1 MKIENIDNSVSMS
14 PHTFLWGSKV
24 SSDTYSTLFKLLIK
38 TRITYVTDSYIKY
51 TTYDYSPLGINR
63 IEFMDYK
70 HQYYQHLYYISFLIN
85 PYILTGQSTQLY
97 TRIVEK
103 AQLKTLPDTV
113 TSILSKLCGFI
124 EDIAN
129 NGKYRRIDY
138 CCNLWFNSQETA
150 EVYLYLLKQAK
161 IPQSFELKKYSNPK
175 QKRKTTEPYAIT
187 IACKSYELSIYLK
200 YPQLRA
206 KYDSGDLNDP
216 DELANACGQLRIE
229 LRERR
234 PKLLADKKKYS
245 LSEPELLNG
254 SNPRPIETLC
264 RIFNTMYGFGDFLL
278 YEDAK
283 EKILNSN
290 YHVKVKKRMLN
301 ILETVKKG
309 RGLDPEKNRLA
320 LNIITKTMPY
330 FNKLDISPI
339 TISQKKYEYCGIET
353 FPNPLKYITGKTL
366 SLLDDTD
373 VLETTSYNEK

>member
-1 MKIENIDNSVSMS
+1 MKRESQIQSNNDVTYMS
-14 PHTFLWGSKV
+14 PHTFLWGIKV
-24 SSDTYSTLFKLLIK
+24 DNDTYSTLFKLLIQN
-38 TRITYVTDSYIKY
+38 RIVYKDDYYTKY
-51 TTYDYSPLGINR
+51 TTYDYYSLGISR
-63 IEFMDYK
+63 IEFMDYQ
-70 HQYYQHLYYISFLIN
+70 HQYYQHLYYICFLIN
-85 PYILTGQSTQLY
+85 PRILTGESTRLY
-97 TRIVEK
+97 TRVVEK
-103 AQLKTLPDTV
+103 TQLKTLPDTV
-113 TSILSKLCGFI
+113 ASTLSKLCGFI
-124 EDIAN
+124 EDMVTT
-129 NGKYRRIDY
+129 GKYRRIDY

-150 EVYLYLLKQAK
+150 EIYLYLLKQAK
-161 IPQSFELKKYSNPK
+161 IPKAFELKKYFNSK

-206 KYDSGDLNDP
+206 KYNSGDLNDP

-264 RIFNTMYGFGDFLL
+264 RIFNTMYGSGDFLL

-301 ILETVKKG
+301 ILETVKKDVD
-309 RGLDPEKNRLA
+309 LILK
-320 LNIITKTMPY
+320 KTD
-330 FNKLDISPI
+330 LI
-339 TISQKKYEYCGIET
+339 
-353 FPNPLKYITGKTL
+353 
-366 SLLDDTD
+366 
-373 VLETTSYNEK
+373 